1 MFSPPACG
9 NWPEFLEAGFE
20 RLAVRNIG
28 EIEESSPDSPPGLR
42 PFDCATYRVPPGIG
56 RVVESG
62 RVTDRPVQEIAT
74 GVMGVGVG
82 VEDIDDR
89 EFADSHRHIV
99 GCLRSAELVGAGAD
113 RVAISTEVEPLTEE
127 RPLQVEIRFGLSDLV
142 SFAARKSR
150 RAQGVAQA
158 EALVELGIDIE
169 RAAIPESNPGEERQV
184 RGLLPIAR
192 RS

>member
-1 MFSPPACG
+1 
-9 NWPEFLEAGFE
+9 
-20 RLAVRNIG
+20 
-28 EIEESSPDSPPGLR
+28 
-42 PFDCATYRVPPGIG
+42 
-56 RVVESG
+56 
-62 RVTDRPVQEIAT
+62 
-74 GVMGVGVG
+74 MGVGVG

-113 RVAISTEVEPLTEE
+113 RVAISSEVEPLTEE
-127 RPLQVEIRFGLSDLV
+127 RPLQAEIRFGLSDLV